1 MLQGVYQ
8 VTVEV
13 GVAKP
18 VNGKWMMEEFSNS
31 LVTIW
36 RQVKWES
43 A

>member
-1 MLQGVYQ
+1 MLQGEFQ

-13 GVAKP
+13 GVSEP

-43 A
+43 S